1 MLEFKQNKQMY
12 RNYLKLIFVIILF
25 SISFTCQAQ
34 DEALQQK
41 TLNKAYKLISNQYV
55 DTVNSAKLV
64 EDAIKAMIS
73 NLDPHSKYMDAE
85 LVKRS
90 NESIRGSFGGVGIRY
105 QVLNDTLI
113 ILNTVKKGP
122 SDLAGI
128 KAGDKIIK
136 IDNEIAYGKIASNSF
151 FSKKLRGKEGSVV
164 QVQIIRHT
172 EKKIYNIN
180 IIRGAIPINTLEIAY
195 MLNHEVGYIKLKMF
209 SRSTMTEFNNAL
221 SDLKSKGMKHLIL
234 DLRGNPGGLMI
245 ASINLSNVFLSSEKL
260 IVYTQGEHYKR
271 DNYTST
277 ENTQMQNGRLVVMM
291 DEYSASASEIFGGA
305 IQDWDRG
312 LIMGRRSFGKGLVGR
327 NFILPDGAA
336 MRLTTG
342 RYYTPS
348 GRSIQKSY
356 ADGRAAYN
364 RELDR
369 RFKHGEFIHA
379 DSINVPD
386 SLRFK
391 TNGGRTVYGGGGI
404 MPDVFL
410 PLDTSFYSGY
420 LRKVNA
426 KGAINLYTGFYYDKH
441 LAELLANYQNKEQFH
456 KSFLVDDSLLEDLKS
471 FIKERF
477 KIEPNDT
484 DWKISK
490 EYIRSNFKALLARNI
505 FENGAYYYE
514 GAEQDKMLQSALKAI
529 DNQKTFRQNGV
540 QSR

>member
-1 MLEFKQNKQMY
+1 MREFKLDKQMY
-12 RNYLKLIFVIILF
+12 KNYLKLFLALILF
-25 SISFTCQAQ
+25 SISFLAQAQ
-34 DEALQQK
+34 NEALQQK
-41 TLNKAYKLISNQYV
+41 TLNKAFKLINNQYV

-64 EDAIKAMIS
+64 EDAIKAMVA
-73 NLDPHSKYMDAE
+73 NLDPHSKYMDSE
-85 LVKRS
+85 SVKRS
-90 NESIRGSFGGVGIRY
+90 NESIRGSFGGVGIHY
-105 QVLNDTLI
+105 QILDDTLI
-113 ILNTVKKGP
+113 VLNTTEKGP

-128 KAGDKIIK
+128 KAGDKILK
-136 IDNEIAYGKIASNSF
+136 IDNEIACGKGVSNSF

-164 QVQIIRHT
+164 QIQVLSHSD
-172 EKKIYNIN
+172 KKVHNFN
-180 IIRGAIPINTLEIAY
+180 VIRGAIPINTLEVAFMIDK
-195 MLNHEVGYIKLKMF
+195 NVGYIRLNMF
-209 SRSTMTEFNNAL
+209 SRSTMTEFNKAL
-221 SDLKSKGMKHLIL
+221 ADLKSKGMKHLIL

-245 ASINLSNVFLSSEKL
+245 ASIKLADVFLTEDKL

-271 DNYTST
+271 DNYISS
-277 ENTQMQNGRLVVMM
+277 ENTKMPNGRLVVMM

-327 NFILPDGAA
+327 NFLLPDGAA

-364 RELDR
+364 KDLDR

-386 SLRFK
+386 SLKFT

-410 PLDTSFYSGY
+410 PLDTSYYSGY
-420 LRKVNA
+420 LRKVNH
-426 KGAINLYTGFYYDKH
+426 KGAINLFTGYYFDDH
-441 LAELLANYQNKEQFH
+441 MEELFKQYPTKESFH
-456 KSFLVDDSLLEDLKS
+456 ESFQVDDKTLNSIRT

-477 KIEPNDT
+477 NIEANEH
-484 DWKISK
+484 DWLVSK

-505 FENGAYYYE
+505 FENGVFYWENADH
-514 GAEQDKMLQSALKAI
+514 DKMLQSALQTINNPKV
-529 DNQKTFRQNGV
+529 FRQHGV
-540 QSR
+540 QSK